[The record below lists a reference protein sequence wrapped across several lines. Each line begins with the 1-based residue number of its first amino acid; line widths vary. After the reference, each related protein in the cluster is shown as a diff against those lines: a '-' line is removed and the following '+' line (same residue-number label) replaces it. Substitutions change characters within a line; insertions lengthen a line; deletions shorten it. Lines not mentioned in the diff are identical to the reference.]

1 MCDACVAC
9 LPDITARTTMPKP
22 RKTAATRTQ
31 GKDGLTREDA
41 LVYLKRFPA
50 QGITEVVIN
59 VVLVLIGNAVVLW
72 LLLHG
77 RLRAAHLIVLVM
89 SETILLVAVAWVL
102 QRLVPRRDWLEQAKP
117 WREKIGIFAFMTV
130 WLGGAYGI
138 TLAIVQG
145 YGDVFALLHSP
156 QAWVRAGLHWPL
168 LYTFGFAL
176 VHGVGDMSYYK
187 RHGGPF
193 QSSVAHDA
201 MARYLTLVLG
211 AIPFAMPFFA
221 ATIGGFKGV
230 EYVARKAKADPTKSI
245 FAGAAMMA
253 VFYGS
258 FGLIELLMN
267 GGVNGWAIG
276 FVFAKLLAEVMVAC
290 IPLVMSKVA
299 RDGP

>member
-1 MCDACVAC
+1 MSK
-9 LPDITARTTMPKP
+9 PTKSTATKS
-22 RKTAATRTQ
+22 AT
-31 GKDGLTREDA
+31 KSALTREDA
-41 LVYLKRFPA
+41 LVYLKRFPS
-50 QGITEVVIN
+50 QGITAVAIN

-89 SETILLVAVAWVL
+89 SETVLLIAVAWVL
-102 QRLVPRRDWLEQAKP
+102 QRLVPRRDWLEQPKP
-117 WREKIGIFAFMTV
+117 WREKIGLFALMAV

-145 YGDVFALLHSP
+145 YGDVFALLRSP
-156 QAWVRAGLHWPL
+156 EAWVRAGLHWPL

-176 VHGVGDMSYYK
+176 AHGFGDMAHYQ
-187 RHGGPF
+187 RQGGPF

-211 AIPFAMPFFA
+211 AIPFAMPFFTA
-221 ATIGGFKGV
+221 AIGGFKGV

-245 FAGAAMMA
+245 FAGAAMLA
-253 VFYGS
+253 VFFGS

-267 GGVNGWAIG
+267 SGVNGWAIG
-276 FVFAKLLAEVMVAC
+276 FVFAKMLAEVMVAC